1 MAFLLSSERPAVA
14 AVTLNPIRGFVR
26 WLAKA
31 RADRAQRVAL
41 ANLLE
46 FDAALLNDLGINR
59 QDVVEAMR
67 NAPPK
72 AGETLAA
79 RRAQSARNWYNP

>member
-1 MAFLLSSERPAVA
+1 MAFLLASERPAVA
-14 AVTLNPIRGFVR
+14 AVTFSPFKGLFR

-31 RADRAQRVAL
+31 RAQRAQRIAL
-41 ANLLE
+41 ENLLE

-59 QDVVEAMR
+59 HDVIDAMR
-67 NAPPK
+67 TPPPK

-79 RRAQSARNWYNP
+79 RRAHNALNWYNP

>member
-14 AVTLNPIRGFVR
+14 AVTFNPVSGLFR

-31 RADRAQRVAL
+31 RAERAQRVAL

-46 FDAALLNDLGINR
+46 FDAALLDDLGINR

-67 NAPPK
+67 NPPPK
-72 AGETLAA
+72 AGEALAI
-79 RRAQSARNWYNP
+79 RRAHNARNWSNP

>member
-1 MAFLLSSERPAVA
+1 MAFLLASERPAVA
-14 AVTLNPIRGFVR
+14 AVTSSLFRGVFR
-26 WLAKA
+26 WLANA
-31 RADRAQRVAL
+31 RAERAQRLAL

-67 NAPPK
+67 NPPPK

-79 RRAQSARNWYNP
+79 RRAQNARHWSKS

>member
-14 AVTLNPIRGFVR
+14 AVTFNPIRGFAR
-26 WLAKA
+26 WLARA
-31 RADRAQRVAL
+31 RAERAQRAAL

-46 FDAALLNDLGINR
+46 FDVALLDDLGINR

-67 NAPPK
+67 SPPGM
-72 AGETLAA
+72 AGDRLAA
-79 RRAQSARNWYNP
+79 RRAQSARNWSNP